1 MVNINDFS
9 SVVLQ
14 RALCLMCEETGFNL
28 PTRFEI
34 STLAHGQIK
43 IIFLGG
49 GGVQGIFGN
58 LLCKF

>member
-58 LLCKF
+58 FTM